1 MDSKRRDFLKKSAM
15 SAAVGVGAVSALEAR
30 EPSKKIKNSSDKKPE
45 ILYQETKSW
54 EIFYK
59 NSK

>member
-1 MDSKRRDFLKKSAM
+1 MDSKRRDFLKKSAI
-15 SAAVGVGAVSALEAR
+15 SAAVGVGALEAR
-30 EPSKKIKNSSDKKPE
+30 EPSKKIKNNSGKKPE